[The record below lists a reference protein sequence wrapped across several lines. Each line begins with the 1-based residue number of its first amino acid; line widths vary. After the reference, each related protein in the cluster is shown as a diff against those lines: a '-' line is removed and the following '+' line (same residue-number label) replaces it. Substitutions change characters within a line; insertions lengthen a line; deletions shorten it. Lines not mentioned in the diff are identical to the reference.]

1 MITQQNE
8 EHTIFIIRHG
18 ERADNCPLESPLV
31 EIQTDPHLTEEGTQQ
46 AILAGKELKV
56 LFEKGYQ
63 KGYISTPNPQ
73 IILVS
78 SPFLR
83 CIQTSNGI
91 LSVFEPENICHNTIT
106 LDPGFC
112 EYLCTDYFVEDPMS
126 NLYVQKKEKDGMKLV
141 QGLKVCDALMNCR
154 ETEFPKYP
162 EDFQTFQERVCDN
175 YTRLAS
181 DFTANMNKDKDKVLI
196 VVTHGLVV
204 KAIMEYHSQ
213 KYSMTVGYTAIT
225 LILSENVEQG
235 KGKVVK
241 KASLKHLYEAE
252 SQLKKAIL

>member
-18 ERADNCPLESPLV
+18 ERADNCPIESPLV
-31 EIQTDPHLTEEGTQQ
+31 EIQSDPHLTEEGRQQ
-46 AILAGKELKV
+46 AILAGKELKI

-73 IILVS
+73 IVLVS

-91 LSVFEPENICHNTIT
+91 LSVFEPDNIYHNTIT
-106 LDPGFC
+106 LDPGFS
-112 EYLCTDYFVEDPMS
+112 EYLSTEYFTEDPMGA
-126 NLYVQKKEKDGMKLV
+126 LFVKTKEKDGI
-141 QGLKVCDALMNCR
+141 GLTERLEVCEALMNSR
-154 ETEFPKYP
+154 ETETPKFPEEY
-162 EDFQTFQERVCDN
+162 ETFQERVCDH

-196 VVTHGLVV
+196 IVTHGLVV
-204 KAIMEYHSQ
+204 KAILEYHSQ
-213 KYSMTVGYTAIT
+213 KFNMTVGYTAIT

-252 SQLKKAIL
+252 TQQKKPIL

>member
-18 ERADNCPLESPLV
+18 ERADNCPVESSLV
-31 EIQTDPHLTEEGTQQ
+31 EIQSDPHLTEGGKQQ

-73 IILVS
+73 IVLVS

-91 LSVFEPENICHNTIT
+91 LSVFPPENIFKNTMT

-112 EYLCTDYFVEDPMS
+112 EYLSEEYYSEDPMTG
-126 NLYVQKKEKDGMKLV
+126 LYIKNRGTDGIGLPNGVEICKELLD
-141 QGLKVCDALMNCR
+141 CR
-154 ETEFPKYP
+154 EAESPEFP
-162 EDFQTFQERVCDN
+162 ENFENFQERVFDN

-181 DFTANMNKDKDKVLI
+181 DFTANLNKDKDKVLI

-204 KAIMEYHSQ
+204 KAIMEYHCL
-213 KYSMTVGYTAIT
+213 KYNMTVGYTAIT

-241 KASLKHLYEAE
+241 KASLKHLYEAADE
-252 SQLKKAIL
+252 TLKK